1 MSGIARTIPP
11 ESKECTVPTRISFA
25 NLEVFLTVVRSP
37 TISQAAEKLN
47 IAQPALSQ
55 QLRLLERRLGV
66 TLFERDARPYRLTE
80 AGLLLKDEAEQLL
93 SDFNELVERL
103 RGVSTG
109 KRGRLRIG
117 FTRSAMYG
125 VLPSAVRAFTDSYG
139 DVELQLHEILTE
151 DQPEALRSG
160 LIDLGIGRDPSASPQ
175 IAQEVLRRESLVVAV
190 PPGHRLAEKER
201 VHFPALDGEAFILFP
216 KRESANFPAR
226 ITALCREAGFVPNV
240 VHQAFEI
247 DSALGL
253 VAAGL
258 GVTLVTAGLA
268 AHGRSDVRFLPLDDL
283 PAGAGTELVALTVQ
297 GSRRPLVEA
306 MLAQLRMSPP
316 SGS

>member
-1 MSGIARTIPP
+1 M
-11 ESKECTVPTRISFA
+11 PTRISFA
-25 NLEVFLTVVRSP
+25 NLEVFLMVTRSP

-66 TLFERDARPYRLTE
+66 RLLEPDARPYRLTE
-80 AGLLLKDEAEQLL
+80 AGLLLKDEAERLL
-93 SDFNELVERL
+93 SDFHELVDRL
-103 RGVSTG
+103 QGVSTG
-109 KRGRLRIG
+109 RRGRLRIG

-125 VLPSAVRAFTDSYG
+125 VLPSAIRMFTDSYP

-160 LIDLGIGRDPSASPQ
+160 VIDLGIGRDPSASPQ

-190 PPGHRLAEKER
+190 PLGHSLAEEER
-201 VHFPALDGEAFILFP
+201 VPLGALEGEPFILFP
-216 KRESANFPAR
+216 KGESANFPAR

-240 VHQAFEI
+240 VHQAFEL

-258 GVTLVTAGLA
+258 GVTLVTAGLS
-268 AHGRSDVRFLPLDDL
+268 AHGRSDVRFVSLDGLPV
-283 PAGAGTELVALTVQ
+283 GATTELVALTVQ
-297 GSRRPLVEA
+297 GIRRPLVDA
-306 MLAQLRMSPP
+306 MLAQLREGPTS
-316 SGS
+316 SS

>member
-1 MSGIARTIPP
+1 M
-11 ESKECTVPTRISFA
+11 PTRISFA

-66 TLFERDARPYRLTE
+66 TLLERDARPYRLTE
-80 AGLLLKDEAEQLL
+80 AGRLLKDEAERLL
-93 SDFNELVERL
+93 ADFYELVERL
-103 RGVSTG
+103 QGVSTG

-125 VLPSAVRAFTDSYG
+125 VLPSAVRAFTESRG

-151 DQPEALRSG
+151 DQPEALRTSV
-160 LIDLGIGRDPSASPQ
+160 IDLGIGRDPSASPQ
-175 IAQEVLRRESLVVAV
+175 IAQEVLLRESLVVAV
-190 PPGHRLAEKER
+190 PLGHPLVKQGR
-201 VHFPALDGEAFILFP
+201 VPLRALEGEAFILFP
-216 KRESANFPAR
+216 KGESANFPAR
-226 ITALCREAGFVPNV
+226 VTALCREAGFVPNV

-258 GVTLVTAGLA
+258 GVTVVTAGLA
-268 AHGRSDVRFLPLDDL
+268 AHGRSDVRFLPLDGL
-283 PAGAGTELVALTVQ
+283 PVGATTELVALTVQ
-297 GSRRPLVEA
+297 GTRRPLVEA
-306 MLAQLRMSPP
+306 MLAQLRSTPP
-316 SGS
+316 QSS

>member
-1 MSGIARTIPP
+1 M
-11 ESKECTVPTRISFA
+11 PTRISFA

-66 TLFERDARPYRLTE
+66 NLLERDARPYRLTE
-80 AGLLLKDEAEQLL
+80 AGLLLKDEAERLL
-93 SDFNELVERL
+93 ADFNELVERL
-103 RGVSTG
+103 RGVASG

-125 VLPSAVRAFTDSYG
+125 VLPTAVRAFTESHG

-151 DQPEALRSG
+151 DQPEALRTG
-160 LIDLGIGRDPSASPQ
+160 VIDLGIGRDPSASPQ
-175 IAQEVLRRESLVVAV
+175 VAQEVLRRESLVAAV
-190 PPGHRLAEKER
+190 PLGHPLTGQER
-201 VHFPALDGEAFILFP
+201 VPLRALQGEPFILFP
-216 KRESANFPAR
+216 KGDSANFPVR

-258 GVTLVTAGLA
+258 GVTIVTAGLA
-268 AHGRSDVRFLPLDDL
+268 AHGRTDVRFLPLDGL
-283 PAGAGTELVALTVQ
+283 PVGATTELVALTVE
-297 GSRRPLVEA
+297 GSKRPLVEA
-306 MLAQLRMSPP
+306 MLAQLRSAPP
-316 SGS
+316 QSS

>member
-1 MSGIARTIPP
+1 M
-11 ESKECTVPTRISFA
+11 PTRISFA

-37 TISQAAEKLN
+37 TISKAAEKLN

-66 TLFERDARPYRLTE
+66 ALLERDARPYRLTE
-80 AGLLLKDEAEQLL
+80 AGLLLKEEAEKLI
-93 SDFNELVERL
+93 SDFDELVDRL
-103 RGVSTG
+103 RGVSKG
-109 KRGRLRIG
+109 IRGRIRIG

-125 VLPSAVRAFTDSYG
+125 VLPPAIRAFTALNA

-160 LIDLGIGRDPSASPQ
+160 VIDLGIARDPSASPR
-175 IAQEVLRRESLVVAV
+175 IAQEILRRESLVVAL
-190 PPGHRLAEKER
+190 PLGHPLATEER
-201 VHFPALDGEAFILFP
+201 VPLTALSLEPFILFP

-268 AHGRSDVRFLPLDDL
+268 PHGRSDVCFLPLDGL
-283 PAGAGTELVALTVQ
+283 PPGTATELVALTIR
-297 GSRRPLVEA
+297 GSRRPQVEA
-306 MLAQLRMSPP
+306 MLAQLRMAP
-316 SGS
+316 S

>member
-1 MSGIARTIPP
+1 M
-11 ESKECTVPTRISFA
+11 PTRISFA

-66 TLFERDARPYRLTE
+66 TLLERDARPYRLTE
-80 AGLLLKDEAEQLL
+80 AGRLLKDEAERLL
-93 SDFNELVERL
+93 ADFYELVERL
-103 RGVSTG
+103 QGVSTG

-125 VLPSAVRAFTDSYG
+125 VLPSAVRAFTESHG

-151 DQPEALRSG
+151 DQPEALRTSV
-160 LIDLGIGRDPSASPQ
+160 IDLGIGRDPSASPQ
-175 IAQEVLRRESLVVAV
+175 ISQEVLLRESLVVAV
-190 PPGHRLAEKER
+190 PLGHPLVKQER
-201 VHFPALDGEAFILFP
+201 VPLRALEGEAFILFP
-216 KRESANFPAR
+216 KGESANFPAR
-226 ITALCREAGFVPNV
+226 VTALCREAGFVPHV

-258 GVTLVTAGLA
+258 GVTVVTAGLA
-268 AHGRSDVRFLPLDDL
+268 AHGRSDVRFLPLDGL
-283 PAGAGTELVALTVQ
+283 PVGATTELVALTVQ
-297 GSRRPLVEA
+297 GTRRPLVEA
-306 MLAQLRMSPP
+306 MLAQLRSTPP
-316 SGS
+316 QSS

>member
-1 MSGIARTIPP
+1 L
-11 ESKECTVPTRISFA
+11 PTRISFA

-66 TLFERDARPYRLTE
+66 ALLERDARPYRLTE
-80 AGLLLKDEAEQLL
+80 AGLLLKDEAERLL
-93 SDFNELVERL
+93 IDFYELVERL
-103 RGVSTG
+103 KGVSTG

-125 VLPSAVRAFTDSYG
+125 VLPLAVRAFTETHG

-151 DQPEALRSG
+151 DQPEALRTG
-160 LIDLGIGRDPSASPQ
+160 VIDLGIGRDPSASPQ
-175 IAQEVLRRESLVVAV
+175 IAQEVLRRESLVAAV
-190 PPGHRLAEKER
+190 PLGHPLANQER
-201 VHFPALDGEAFILFP
+201 VPLRALAGQAFILFP
-216 KRESANFPAR
+216 KGESANFPAR
-226 ITALCREAGFVPNV
+226 VTALCREAGFVPNV

-258 GVTLVTAGLA
+258 GVTIVTAGLA
-268 AHGRSDVRFLPLDDL
+268 AHGRSDVRFLPLDRL
-283 PAGAGTELVALTVQ
+283 PVGAATELVGLTVR
-297 GSRRPLVEA
+297 GTRRPLVEA
-306 MLAQLRMSPP
+306 MLEELRAAPTP
-316 SGS
+316 SS

>member
-1 MSGIARTIPP
+1 M
-11 ESKECTVPTRISFA
+11 PTRISFA
-25 NLEVFLTVVRSP
+25 HLEVFLTVVRSP

-66 TLFERDARPYRLTE
+66 ALLERDARPYRLTE
-80 AGLLLKDEAEQLL
+80 AGLLLKDEAERLL
-93 SDFNELVERL
+93 VDFYELVERL
-103 RGVSTG
+103 QGMSTG

-125 VLPSAVRAFTDSYG
+125 ILPLAVRAFTESHG

-151 DQPEALRSG
+151 DQPEALRTG
-160 LIDLGIGRDPSASPQ
+160 AIDLGIGRDPSASPQ
-175 IAQEVLRRESLVVAV
+175 IVQEVLRRESLVAAV
-190 PPGHRLAEKER
+190 PLGHPLANQER
-201 VHFPALDGEAFILFP
+201 VLLRALAGQAFILFP
-216 KRESANFPAR
+216 KGESANFPVR

-258 GVTLVTAGLA
+258 GVTIVTAGLA
-268 AHGRSDVRFLPLDDL
+268 AHGRSDVRFLPLDGL
-283 PAGAGTELVALTVQ
+283 PVGATTELVGLTVQ
-297 GSRRPLVEA
+297 GTRRPLVEA
-306 MLAQLRMSPP
+306 MLEELRAAPTP
-316 SGS
+316 SS

>member
-1 MSGIARTIPP
+1 M
-11 ESKECTVPTRISFA
+11 PTRISFA

-80 AGLLLKDEAEQLL
+80 AGRLLKDEAERLL
-93 SDFNELVERL
+93 ADFYELVERL
-103 RGVSTG
+103 QGVSTG

-125 VLPSAVRAFTDSYG
+125 VLPSAVRAFTESHG

-151 DQPEALRSG
+151 DQPEALRTSV
-160 LIDLGIGRDPSASPQ
+160 IDLGIGRDPSASPQ
-175 IAQEVLRRESLVVAV
+175 ISQEVLLRESLVVAV
-190 PPGHRLAEKER
+190 PLGHPLVKQER
-201 VHFPALDGEAFILFP
+201 VPLRALEGEAFILFP
-216 KRESANFPAR
+216 KGESANFPAR
-226 ITALCREAGFVPNV
+226 VTALCREAGFVPNV

-258 GVTLVTAGLA
+258 GVTVVTAGLA
-268 AHGRSDVRFLPLDDL
+268 AHGRSDVRFLPLDGL
-283 PAGAGTELVALTVQ
+283 PVGATTELVALTVQ
-297 GSRRPLVEA
+297 GTRRPLVEA
-306 MLAQLRMSPP
+306 MLAQLRSTPP
-316 SGS
+316 QSS